1 MEWKALRKLMVKIT
15 QPDWYSGEREALLA
29 VLAGGSTAPGP
40 DGNRSGAAVDMN
52 GPVQKLVDAINA
64 TQALITGGD
73 RPRALT
79 RTRELTDE
87 VAKLAGGPPIL
98 WIWLAQL
105 QTQLGG
111 LTDAERALAR
121 VDKPEA
127 LAADERRNHDETR
140 ATVER
145 LRLSWGLPAGDSAGL
160 PAEAEPGYSQTFT
173 GVHRLLAERKLPAAR
188 AAVEAGLR
196 EYPRV
201 PGLSLLA
208 CEVGLRQNRLRE
220 AARKC
225 DAALAAM
232 EPLPRAHYLKAH
244 LRLALGDHA
253 GAVTAFRRAVT
264 LDPTESS
271 YREDLVRLLRD
282 LGRTKE
288 AAVLVAEREVAPA
301 ATRAAA
307 TDGPSAA
314 AQSAKPPAASSPPAE
329 PPRAK
334 PTRPFNAWSPTPTS
348 AP

>member
-1 MEWKALRKLMVKIT
+1 MVKIT

-29 VLAGGSTAPGP
+29 VLAGGSTA
-40 DGNRSGAAVDMN
+40 SGGTVDMN
-52 GPVQKLVDAINA
+52 GPVQKLVDAVNA

-87 VAKLAGGPPIL
+87 VSKLTGGPPIL

-121 VDKPEA
+121 VEKPEA
-127 LAADERRNHDETR
+127 LAADERRHHDETR

-145 LRLSWGLPAGDSAGL
+145 LRRSWGLPAGDSARL
-160 PAEAEPGYSQTFT
+160 PADAEPGYSQTFT
-173 GVHRLLAERKLPAAR
+173 GVHRLLADRKLPAAR
-188 AAVEAGLR
+188 AAVDAGLR
-196 EYPRV
+196 EYPGV
-201 PGLSLLA
+201 PGLALLA

-244 LRLALGDHA
+244 LRLAFGDHA

-264 LDPTESS
+264 LDPAESS
-271 YREDLVRLLRD
+271 YREDLIRLLRD

-288 AAVLVAEREVAPA
+288 ASVLVAEREVAPT

-307 TDGPSAA
+307 ATDSSTAT
-314 AQSAKPPAASSPPAE
+314 AQSATPPAVTSPPAE